1 MSEDKNP
8 SGRPDK
14 FRGKRGPEKSDRR
27 KMLEA
32 AGFSRHQ
39 MYQMMQIGNIPE
51 DEFERLIESQDPP
64 SLTELA
70 RIGRGEQSKPKPP
83 PVDAARI
90 AIGKAIDAAHAAYW
104 AACDGEG
111 RAIDPADLGAPDRLL
126 DDAYEAALIVEG
138 IAEGRGIS
146 WAEARQFV

>member
-1 MSEDKNP
+1 
-8 SGRPDK
+8 
-14 FRGKRGPEKSDRR
+14 
-27 KMLEA
+27 
-32 AGFSRHQ
+32 